1 VTKLVLLLTAA
12 VVVGALPASAS
23 AAIQVQVQGG
33 VLTVQ
38 GSAAGEVLN
47 VNGPLPASPNFPG
60 IPGYRVDDNTGRGQL
75 VAGPGC
81 TFNAGST
88 SPNDYVQC
96 DEAGVTRISID
107 AGAGGDE
114 VNIGNFRT
122 TSLPVPVTA
131 RGGPQDDVLLGGDEP
146 VPGDPTR
153 ITLLGDDGD
162 DFLSLVGSGTAN
174 GGAGNDRFGFSRVES
189 IGVGLPAGTVTVGIG
204 GTGNDTFSL
213 FRSSASD
220 NIDAGPGADRI
231 DARAGVS
238 GPGDVVDCGAGRDE
252 YLADPADQLTAC
264 EVSVPVPVTGKTV
277 SVSVV
282 RGVVTARRP
291 GRSAITLGEGVQIPV
306 GSIVD
311 TTRGTVSLTAAG
323 TGGGLESAVFFD
335 GEFQV
340 TQSRSRRPVTTLTL
354 VEPLAPCRGS
364 TRTVRAAAA
373 GKKRPRSRKLW
384 GDGKG
389 AFRTRGRRSAAI
401 VSGTRWLVQDS
412 CAGTLTRVTRGTVTV
427 EDFRK
432 RKTVVVRAGGRYLA
446 K

>member
-1 VTKLVLLLTAA
+1 MTQLVLLLTAA

-238 GPGDVVDCGAGRDE
+238 RPRGRSRLRRWARRVSRGSGGPADGLRGVRPRPGDRQDGERVGR
-252 YLADPADQLTAC
+252 A
-264 EVSVPVPVTGKTV
+264 
-277 SVSVV
+277 
-282 RGVVTARRP
+282 RRVVTARRP
-291 GRSAITLGEGVQIPV
+291 GRSAITLGEGVQIP
-306 GSIVD
+306 GRIDRRYDPWHGESH
-311 TTRGTVSLTAAG
+311 RGG
-323 TGGGLESAVFFD
+323 Y
-335 GEFQV
+335 
-340 TQSRSRRPVTTLTL
+340 RRRPG
-354 VEPLAPCRGS
+354 ERGVL
-364 TRTVRAAAA
+364 RWR
-373 GKKRPRSRKLW
+373 
-384 GDGKG
+384 
-389 AFRTRGRRSAAI
+389 
-401 VSGTRWLVQDS
+401 VSGD
-412 CAGTLTRVTRGTVTV
+412 AVT
-427 EDFRK
+427 
-432 RKTVVVRAGGRYLA
+432 
-446 K
+446 